1 MVQMTA
7 EKVGNGNR
15 WNCQDTIKSDSE
27 TVRHTVTQDRRQ
39 NSVEQGHSAKNTA
52 FQPCRGKD

>member
-1 MVQMTA
+1 MLLKVGRADTVVQMTA

-27 TVRHTVTQDRRQ
+27 THSHTGQKT
-39 NSVEQGHSAKNTA
+39 KL
-52 FQPCRGKD
+52 C